1 MNYLLNPDALPTF
14 ASGQAGIRARILN
27 GIDHGVPGVSLI
39 LNETD
44 PDDGAPLHRHAYDEL
59 FVIEEGC
66 CDFRIGD
73 LSVRATPG
81 QIVLLPA
88 QVPHSFRNPGP
99 DRLRMIA
106 VHAAPRVELERV
118 DSDET

>member
-73 LSVRATPG
+73 LSVHATPRSDCALAG
-81 QIVLLPA
+81 AGSPQLPESGA
-88 QVPHSFRNPGP
+88 RSPADDSR
-99 DRLRMIA
+99 
-106 VHAAPRVELERV
+106 PRGV
-118 DSDET
+118 TG